1 MEGRTATRAP
11 SSAFRAGGG
20 MGRTRSGNTYEPDK
34 ERPDDFFSCAV
45 PSPPLI
51 SAIGH
56 ADNFF
61 SCAVLSPPL
70 IAHHVRPAQ
79 ENTWSQ
85 VWEPEAKSR
94 SILEVMAES
103 LSRAGLDNNDTT
115 TNGAARA
122 ACFLARLCTT
132 SRAMRHMA
140 GSCELWRSLLAMSF
154 GPEYYA
160 QTSLSL
166 QTARGPFMEFEIYAQ
181 LTSELREYPS
191 HFFRSI
197 MLHRDGRARA
207 QTFDLRAGA
216 LPFRELSI
224 SERSRVALWVPRF
237 TLVDEGSF
245 ELSGISPRSLP
256 KVSSMKASSLARLVQ
271 HAKPIRR
278 QVTFHAP
285 SGYAFCTVDV
295 LLDAVS
301 RTPASG
307 HPARTRDM
315 TVALPLARR
324 SEPSRRSSR
333 PKSTTSPGRSSP
345 SSCHTARHQMAS
357 RPSLCSCGRR
367 KILSSHATT
376 RRRRRRSS

>member
-1 MEGRTATRAP
+1 
-11 SSAFRAGGG
+11 
-20 MGRTRSGNTYEPDK
+20 
-34 ERPDDFFSCAV
+34 
-45 PSPPLI
+45 
-51 SAIGH
+51 
-56 ADNFF
+56 
-61 SCAVLSPPL
+61 
-70 IAHHVRPAQ
+70 
-79 ENTWSQ
+79 
-85 VWEPEAKSR
+85 
-94 SILEVMAES
+94 
-103 LSRAGLDNNDTT
+103 
-115 TNGAARA
+115 
-122 ACFLARLCTT
+122 
-132 SRAMRHMA
+132 
-140 GSCELWRSLLAMSF
+140 MSF

-285 SGYAFCTVDV
+285 SGYAFCTVEV

-307 HPARTRDM
+307 HPARTHDV

-367 KILSSHATT
+367 KILSSHTTT